1 MIAPHRLMNLNYSIV
16 SIAAIVV
23 ECLIER
29 GAYPLHNIL
38 SYAKIEFDDIT
49 EQDIMLAVSFLYLLG
64 KVDYDLN
71 ADAIF
76 ICGVVND

>member
-1 MIAPHRLMNLNYSIV
+1 MIAPHRLMNLKCSLVN
-16 SIAAIVV
+16 IASIVV

-29 GAYPLHNIL
+29 GPYPLHKVL
-38 SYAKIEFDDIT
+38 SFAKIEIDDIT

-64 KVDYDLN
+64 KVDYDAD

>member
-1 MIAPHRLMNLNYSIV
+1 MITPHRLMNLNYSLV

-29 GAYPLHNIL
+29 GAYPLHKVL

-64 KVDYDLN
+64 KVDYDV
-71 ADAIF
+71 DSDEIF
-76 ICGVVND
+76 LCGIVND

>member
-29 GAYPLHNIL
+29 GAYPLHKIL
-38 SYAKIEFDDIT
+38 SYAKVEFDDIT

>member
-1 MIAPHRLMNLNYSIV
+1 MITPHRLMNLNYSLV

-29 GAYPLHNIL
+29 GAYPLHKVL

-64 KVDYDLN
+64 KVDYDV
-71 ADAIF
+71 DSDEIF
-76 ICGVVND
+76 LCGVVND